1 MVEGRGSWWVTWLP
15 LRAAC
20 EIKDSR
26 LEEIVEL
33 VARFEEG
40 WDYKDSSPIAY
51 CCTRRGGIIESV
63 SEGGVL
69 GDKGADR

>member
-1 MVEGRGSWWVTWLP
+1 M
-15 LRAAC
+15 
-20 EIKDSR
+20 
-26 LEEIVEL
+26 EL